1 VRYTAY
7 LLSIDSELALPELLP
22 DPSTGAREPDVRI
35 RLGDVSPHGLVDGLQ
50 LGPTL
55 WANREQ
61 LWFQVPHVARYL
73 IQRGDTIRI
82 DPEPGIDEDSIRLF
96 LLGSA
101 FGALLFQR
109 GYLVLHGNAVRIGD
123 QCMVC
128 LGDSGAGKSTLAAG
142 FLQRGFDVLADD
154 VVPVDS
160 GCLALPGFPRIKLW
174 QDTASRLG
182 IDTTNLRRILPDTEK
197 FNYPLASAAAVPPL
211 PVRWV
216 YLLSSGAVDTI
227 RCEPIRGMERFRP
240 LYENTYRVF
249 FLEGMGLEPEHLQLC
264 GQLAGRIHLARVT
277 RPQEGFQL
285 APLIDLL
292 LTDMAKN
299 P

>member
-7 LLSIDSELALPELLP
+7 LLSIECELALPELLP
-22 DPSTGAREPDVRI
+22 DPSTGARGPDVRI
-35 RLGDVSPHGLVDGLQ
+35 RLEDVSPHGLENGIQ

-61 LWFQVPHVARYL
+61 LWFQAPNVARYL
-73 IQRGDTIRI
+73 VQRGDTILI
-82 DPEPGIDEDSIRLF
+82 DPEPGIDEDSIRVF

-109 GYLVLHGNAVRIGD
+109 GYLVLHGNAVRVGD

-142 FLQRGFDVLADD
+142 FMQRGFDLLADD

-160 GCLALPGFPRIKLW
+160 GCRALPGIPRIKLW

-182 IDTTNLRRILPDTEK
+182 IDTADLCRILPDIEK
-197 FNYPLASAAAVPPL
+197 FHYPLASAAAGLPL

-216 YLLSSGAVDTI
+216 YLLSAGNTDDI
-227 RCEPIRGMERFRP
+227 QCEPIRGMERFRP
-240 LYENTYRVF
+240 LYDNTYRVF
-249 FLEGMGLEPEHLQLC
+249 FLEGMGLEPEHLRLC
-264 GQLAGRIHLARVT
+264 GELAGRIRLARVT
-277 RPQEGFQL
+277 RPQEGFHL
-285 APLIDLL
+285 DPLLDLL
-292 LTDMAKN
+292 LTDMEKN